1 MLLGESSTTSE
12 FNLQLDSPSTSRART
27 DLRGVD
33 FRNLAEACDRTGV
46 SDRCASFLVNAVL
59 QDLGVVSRN
68 DPSKLL
74 NRSKLRRE
82 RKRRRTELKKES
94 PGNLKITGIYF
105 DGRKDRTLL
114 TEKKGSTLTPTSG
127 NARHHFK
134 YFRFSKE

>member
-1 MLLGESSTTSE
+1 MSLSESSSTSE
-12 FNLQLDSPSTSRART
+12 IDFQIDGPSTSKARQT

-46 SDRCASFLVNAVL
+46 SNRCASFLANAVL

-74 NRSKLRRE
+74 NRNKLRRE
-82 RKRRRTELKKES
+82 RKRRRSEIKKES
-94 PGNLKITGIYF
+94 TRNLEITGLCF

-114 TEKKGSTLTPTSG
+114 MEKKTHLS
-127 NARHHFK
+127 
-134 YFRFSKE
+134 